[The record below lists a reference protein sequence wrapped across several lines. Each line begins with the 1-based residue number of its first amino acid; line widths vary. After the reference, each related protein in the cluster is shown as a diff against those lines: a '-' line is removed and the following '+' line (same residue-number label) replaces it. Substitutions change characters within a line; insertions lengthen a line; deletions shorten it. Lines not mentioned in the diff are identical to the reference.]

1 MSDHT
6 PTGPEKPSA
15 RSVRRQ
21 PTAGPVPGA
30 DTAPGTPA
38 AAADTPRSL
47 WRGRLLL
54 IAGIVLLGI
63 SLRHA
68 VTGMSPFL
76 PQIRQ
81 DIGMG
86 QAAAT
91 LLGMLPTLFFG
102 AAGFAAPVLIRRTS
116 LELTATVAMV
126 LAAIGTALRPIGDSV
141 PLFLVFSAVALF
153 GMGLGNVVGA
163 PLVKKY
169 FPDRPAPMLTVFALL
184 MQAGATIPAMLALPL
199 AQVSGGWRFSIGS
212 WALLSA
218 VAAVPWIIQL
228 VKVSRE
234 RSATRTDGVA
244 QAEASAGGRHSF
256 GIDYLITNPI
266 SLGTAL
272 FYAMASLVTYS
283 MLAWMPTIFQSFGLD
298 AGSAAAAFSVF
309 TFLTLPMAVVSPI
322 VGSKMRNPFP
332 YAAAL
337 AILPGIGF
345 LGMFLAPSLHW
356 VWAVLT
362 GLIGGAFPLAI
373 AMFNRRTRTQEGSG
387 AIAGFAMGVGY
398 LAGTLGPLLGG
409 WLSAATGNWTLPLI
423 VYAAATV
430 VMVAVGYLMTKPDR
444 YLEDKAQDPDPA
456 NVQSP

>member
-1 MSDHT
+1 MSDST
-6 PTGPEKPSA
+6 PVDSA
-15 RSVRRQ
+15 ASSARRQ
-21 PTAGPVPGA
+21 PTAGPVPGSA
-30 DTAPGTPA
+30 KVSGTPSGA
-38 AAADTPRSL
+38 APARSL
-47 WRGRLLL
+47 WKGRLILVV
-54 IAGIVLLGI
+54 GIVLLGI

-76 PQIRQ
+76 PQIRA

-116 LELTATVAMV
+116 LELTAVAAMV
-126 LAAIGTALRPIGDSV
+126 LAAVGTALRPIGDSV
-141 PLFLVFSAVALF
+141 PLFLVLSAVALF
-153 GMGLGNVVGA
+153 GMGMGNVVGA
-163 PLVKKY
+163 PLVKTY

-199 AQVSGGWRFSIGS
+199 AELGGGWRFSIGS

-228 VKVSRE
+228 VRVSRE
-234 RSATRTDGVA
+234 RSAARADGA
-244 QAEASAGGRHSF
+244 ATASADDKGSF
-256 GIDYLITNPI
+256 GLGYLISNPI

-298 AGSAAAAFSVF
+298 SGSAAAAFSVF
-309 TFLTLPMAVVSPI
+309 TFLTLPLALISPV

-337 AILPGIGF
+337 AILPGVGF
-345 LGMFLAPSLHW
+345 LGMFIVPDLYW

-398 LAGTLGPLLGG
+398 LFGTLGPLLGG
-409 WLSAATGNWTLPLI
+409 WLSAATGNWTLPLVI
-423 VYAAATV
+423 YAAATV
-430 VMVAVGYLMTKPDR
+430 VMLVVAYMMTKPDR
-444 YLEDKAQDPDPA
+444 YLEDKAEGA
-456 NVQSP
+456 AMA